1 VLGDRA
7 LVVDDNLQIMLSEA
21 LASGRDPACRTINL
35 CSVPLFIGPGLIG
48 DEAVPVVVNAK
59 GRKPNEV
66 GPNEVYIGRA
76 TRNGWRKSKWANPF
90 RLARNAGQE
99 QRDEVIAMYRL
110 WVQRQPALMTTV
122 PELRG
127 KDLVCWCAPEKC
139 HGDVLLELANRP

>member
-1 VLGDRA
+1 LQ
-7 LVVDDNLQIMLSEA
+7 DNYFC
-21 LASGRDPACRTINL
+21 G
-35 CSVPLFIGPGLIG
+35 VPLFIGPGLIG

-110 WVQRQPALMTTV
+110 WVQRQPALMTTA